1 MYRLTLTQ
9 ADRKAFTWVGDRYYS
24 GNIMTLLAGL
34 MEDGVMWSDREDITF
49 LIPESI
55 AWEIAD
61 LARKDQNLWPCF
73 NPILGGKLNDFID
86 SII

>member
-9 ADRKAFTWVGDRYYS
+9 DERKAFTQVGDRYYS

-55 AWEIAD
+55 AWEINE
-61 LARKDQNLWPCF
+61 LARNDRFLWPCF
-73 NPILGGKLNDFID
+73 STRLVDKMNSFLE
-86 SII
+86 SIV